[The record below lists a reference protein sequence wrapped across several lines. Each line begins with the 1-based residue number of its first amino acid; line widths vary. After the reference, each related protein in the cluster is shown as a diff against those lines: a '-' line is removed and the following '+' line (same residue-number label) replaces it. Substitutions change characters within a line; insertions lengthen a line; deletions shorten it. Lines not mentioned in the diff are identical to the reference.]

1 MRTGTGAGRKPKMR
15 IAHADSADERIKGSG
30 NRLFSEKI
38 PAVYQG
44 CFPHRNAERLSFHR
58 IDGKIKSI

>member
-1 MRTGTGAGRKPKMR
+1 MR
-15 IAHADSADERIKGSG
+15 IAHADSADERIKGIG

-38 PAVYQG
+38 PAVCQG